1 MKIEEKK
8 IMKQR
13 LMMILM
19 MLGVSIGLVLASGQ
33 TAAAQTAGGCATPSF
48 APATNFGA
56 GDVPFSVTTGDFN
69 EDGNLDL
76 ATANQNSDTVSVL
89 LNTCNPITD
98 GDGDG
103 IADSADNCPLVSNAD
118 QLDTDG
124 DGQGN
129 ACDADDDNDDVSDTA
144 DNCPLV
150 SNPNQA
156 DFDLDGIGDTCD
168 PQTGPPR
175 NKEQCKNG
183 GFMRFD
189 FPRTF
194 KNQGDCIQFVN
205 TGK

>member
-1 MKIEEKK
+1 VSGNPVSLTTGDFNSDGNLDFATVYAFS
-8 IMKQR
+8 R
-13 LMMILM
+13 TVSVL
-19 MLGVSIGLVLASGQ
+19 LGDGL
-33 TAAAQTAGGCATPSF
+33 GGFS
-48 APATNFGA
+48 APTNFST
-56 GDVPFSVTTGDFN
+56 GDGPYFVTTGDFN
-69 EDGNLDL
+69 NDLKLDL
-76 ATANQNSDTVSVL
+76 ATANVFSGNVSVL
-89 LNTCNPITD
+89 LNTCVPNPDT
-98 GDGDG
+98 DGDG

-129 ACDADDDNDDVSDTA
+129 ACDADDDNDGVSDTT

-183 GFMRFD
+183 DFMRFD